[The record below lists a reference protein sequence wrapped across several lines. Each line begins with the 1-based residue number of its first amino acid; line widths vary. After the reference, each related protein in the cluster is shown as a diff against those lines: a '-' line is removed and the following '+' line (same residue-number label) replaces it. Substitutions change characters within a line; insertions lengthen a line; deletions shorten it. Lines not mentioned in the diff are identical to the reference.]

1 MINSIIS
8 ILKNLNN
15 KLTKKSLK
23 NYDYKVTKKVFNN
36 LQSTDNITNDIYYLK
51 CGNELLKCGSFYYND
66 TCNFLFYNEFGRK
79 MIFEFLHPNLVQTSV
94 HLYIN
99 GSMKSYY
106 ELKNNAETSS
116 FLNINELKN
125 MILLI
130 ETLTGI
136 YICYKNKVRFIP
148 GVQFI
153 RINFNNPNKIVCREF
168 IDNGNW
174 HWQQEFSIFNNEIE
188 FIKKTKDFSNY
199 LPINSNKK
207 RKQKNKMEL
216 FFSNQNYK
224 AEVIAEKYFNDKKI
238 LKRISNEFNDDNTI
252 NYKVTLNLDDKYELG
267 FANYLYSKCKG
278 LSIYGIEVEVIL
290 DIITKSYS
298 SQKYYAASAEER
310 EYLKNECNRIKEKV
324 KIEKNISEND
334 VAQYLYDKYLYN
346 VQNNYRFICQ
356 LLENNNIDYK
366 TYRSFWNSTYS
377 KIYHELVKSNTIKV
391 KWKSEYKLY
400 SMVKEEFKDA
410 KFQYRCSWLGNQSLD
425 IYISSKLI
433 AIEYQGK
440 QHYETVK
447 LFGGE
452 QGFEKRKKLDEK
464 KRKLCK
470 EHDIVLIEWKYYEP
484 ITQKNLLEKI
494 NKI

>member
-1 MINSIIS
+1 
-8 ILKNLNN
+8 
-15 KLTKKSLK
+15 
-23 NYDYKVTKKVFNN
+23 
-36 LQSTDNITNDIYYLK
+36 
-51 CGNELLKCGSFYYND
+51 
-66 TCNFLFYNEFGRK
+66 
-79 MIFEFLHPNLVQTSV
+79 
-94 HLYIN
+94 
-99 GSMKSYY
+99 
-106 ELKNNAETSS
+106 
-116 FLNINELKN
+116 
-125 MILLI
+125 
-130 ETLTGI
+130 
-136 YICYKNKVRFIP
+136 
-148 GVQFI
+148 
-153 RINFNNPNKIVCREF
+153 
-168 IDNGNW
+168 
-174 HWQQEFSIFNNEIE
+174 
-188 FIKKTKDFSNY
+188 
-199 LPINSNKK
+199 
-207 RKQKNKMEL
+207 MEL

-425 IYISSKLI
+425 IYIPSKLI